1 MQEQLFE
8 NVHVKIQKLETI
20 LLDSFQVRMDAFVM
34 KNTQNYNLL

>member
-8 NVHVKIQKLETI
+8 NVHMKIQQLETS
-20 LLDSFQVRMDAFVM
+20 LLDSFQERMDSFVM